1 VPDGAATPRLLT
13 RAALRTY
20 LGGISATELQ
30 ERMAE
35 GLIPRPVWGLDPADK
50 RARWDVRAVDRM
62 LDAAGG
68 PAATVEAAERFL
80 DRALGFS

>member
-1 VPDGAATPRLLT
+1 MPDAGPPRLLN
-13 RAALRTY
+13 RAQLRAY
-20 LGGISATELQ
+20 LGGLSAADLDA
-30 ERMAE
+30 RMAD
-35 GLIPRPVWGLDPADK
+35 GLLPRPIWGLDPADK

-80 DRALGFS
+80 DRQLGLA